1 MKKIDGMTL
10 EQRIGLIEKNIK
22 FQTKTEYVKWIISVL
37 FFVGLVWLVDYN
49 KKELKNTVYY
59 NRAIGIKNKE
69 RVDSI
74 VKIVDRNGRK
84 IEFNT
89 ARIDTLKKV
98 VKPKN

>member
-1 MKKIDGMTL
+1 M
-10 EQRIGLIEKNIK
+10 
-22 FQTKTEYVKWIISVL
+22 
-37 FFVGLVWLVDYN
+37 GLVWLVDYN